1 MKEEQVLFSKAFP
14 CNSYP
19 FLKRIEE
26 LLKENRTNSLMSLK
40 GKELDKA
47 KSCLFIL
54 IGQAY
59 RQLFTIESIDEFERP
74 NKSIDSKEKTNEGRI
89 FVQQRECNL

>member
-1 MKEEQVLFSKAFP
+1 MQAEQALFGEAFP

-19 FLKRIEE
+19 FLERIEE

-59 RQLFTIESIDEFERP
+59 RQLFTIDSIEEFERLS
-74 NKSIDSKEKTNEGRI
+74 KSINSKEKH
-89 FVQQRECNL
+89 Q